1 MEQKFYQE
9 TLFPK
14 LISSE
19 NEVDKKD
26 SGRAEEQQ

>member
-14 LISSE
+14 LILSE
-19 NEVDKKD
+19 NEVDIKD
-26 SGRAEEQQ
+26 SGRA